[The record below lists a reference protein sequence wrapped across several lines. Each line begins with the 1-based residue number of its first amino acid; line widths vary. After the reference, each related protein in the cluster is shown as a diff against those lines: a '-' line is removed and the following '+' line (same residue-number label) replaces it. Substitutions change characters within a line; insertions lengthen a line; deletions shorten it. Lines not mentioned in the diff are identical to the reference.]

1 MQMLPL
7 PFSNPYRYPDLPCI
21 AELKGK
27 YDNTFYYCETEED
40 IQNMSLDILWTRYHS
55 RRFYYEPKKPEQPE
69 VSKEEMGKM
78 KEGSIR
84 TAIEEE
90 WERYEQDCKRYPMYK
105 KNYDRI
111 IEALRKNDGH
121 MAFVALKNRND
132 WQYEEIEF
140 HSPAKIKKPPA
151 GDLVKKKLS
160 GSRISNMR
168 IQLSQV
174 NPTVG
179 ALKSNTAMMHSEIL
193 FAAGNKCDV
202 VVFPELVTTG
212 YPPQDLLYSDYIWSD
227 HDIIVQNTLEFV
239 KSLKYHI
246 TVIFGGLNVHNGAK
260 YNAAY
265 IIDKTHGVRV
275 YRKKLLPS
283 YDVFYENRYFAASDE
298 PVENMK
304 IVYDN
309 GKAFSY
315 CHVLICEDIWNQK
328 EYADSSLMPYSYK
341 DNPVSEVIN
350 DFAKGP
356 IFVINASPFWQK
368 KFDTTMSLVSD
379 ISYKTKRI
387 VCWVNQVGGHDDIV
401 FGGYS
406 MVVEPN
412 GFIRCGKMFTEDR
425 IVVNANFD
433 SNVPQTNSNDKSNK
447 MLWID
452 PEEDLPEIRIN
463 DIVLDRDDFESY
475 MYFSAMK
482 LALVDYLRRCGFS
495 KACIGLSG
503 GIDSA
508 VVAAVAALSLGRESV
523 TGLLMPSMFSSKSSI
538 TDAEEL
544 AKNLG
549 ISWRIVSISNIHEQ
563 FRNAYFGQN
572 KARKSVTDENI
583 QARIR
588 GSLLMMES
596 NDNDSI
602 LITTGNKS
610 EISVGYCTLYGDSNG
625 GYGIIGDIY
634 KTEVF
639 RIARFINKY
648 FGNVIPVNS
657 IEKPPSAELRDNQKD
672 SDSLPPYDILD
683 PILISLIEQGK
694 HADEVYAE
702 TGNKE
707 VYRVAKMIDT
717 NEWKR
722 KQMTYCV
729 KLRKRSFGSGRKM
742 PVAKK
747 VQRA

>member
-1 MQMLPL
+1 
-7 PFSNPYRYPDLPCI
+7 
-21 AELKGK
+21 
-27 YDNTFYYCETEED
+27 
-40 IQNMSLDILWTRYHS
+40 
-55 RRFYYEPKKPEQPE
+55 
-69 VSKEEMGKM
+69 
-78 KEGSIR
+78 
-84 TAIEEE
+84 
-90 WERYEQDCKRYPMYK
+90 
-105 KNYDRI
+105 
-111 IEALRKNDGH
+111 
-121 MAFVALKNRND
+121 
-132 WQYEEIEF
+132 
-140 HSPAKIKKPPA
+140 
-151 GDLVKKKLS
+151 
-160 GSRISNMR
+160 MR

-174 NPTVG
+174 NPTIG
-179 ALKSNTAMMHSEIL
+179 ALRANTAMMHSEIL
-193 FAAGNKCDV
+193 FASQNKCDV

-212 YPPQDLLYSDYIWSD
+212 YPPQDLLYSDWIWND
-227 HDIIVQNTLEFV
+227 HDAIVQDTLKFI
-239 KSLKYHI
+239 KSINYHI
-246 TVIFGGLNVHNGAK
+246 TVIFGGLNIHNGAK

-265 IIDKTHGVRV
+265 IIDKTHGVRI
-275 YRKKLLPS
+275 YRKNLLPS

-298 PVENMK
+298 PVENMR
-304 IVYDN
+304 IMYDN
-309 GKAFSY
+309 GKSFTY
-315 CHVLICEDIWNQK
+315 CHILICEDIWNQK
-328 EYADSSLMPYSYK
+328 GYSDPSLMPYNYK
-341 DNPVSEVIN
+341 NNPVSEALN
-350 DFAKGP
+350 DYATGP
-356 IFVINASPFWQK
+356 IFVINASPFWQN
-368 KFDTTMSLVSD
+368 KFETTMSLVSE
-379 ISYKTKRI
+379 ISSKTKRI
-387 VCWVNQVGGHDDIV
+387 VCWVNQVGCHDDIV

-406 MVVEPN
+406 MVVEPC
-412 GFIRCGKMFTEDR
+412 GFIRCGRMFAEDR
-425 IVVNANFD
+425 IVVTTD
-433 SNVPQTNSNDKSNK
+433 MSNQSLISSEKNDK

-452 PEEDLPEIRIN
+452 PEESFPEIRIN
-463 DIVLDRDDFESY
+463 DIVLETDDFESY
-475 MYFSAMK
+475 MYFSAMR

-508 VVAAVAALSLGRESV
+508 VVAAVAALALGRESI
-523 TGLLMPSMFSSKSSI
+523 TGLLMPSVYSSKSSI

-549 ISWRIVSISNIHEQ
+549 INWKIVPISNIHDQ
-563 FRNAYFGQN
+563 FRNAYFGQS
-572 KARKSVTDENI
+572 KAKRSVTDENI

-625 GYGIIGDIY
+625 GYGIIGDLY

-683 PILISLIEQGK
+683 PILMSLIEQGE
-694 HADEVYAE
+694 HPDEVYAE

-707 VYRVAKMIDT
+707 VYRVAKMIDN

-742 PVAKK
+742 PVAKR
-747 VQRA
+747 VERA